1 MRNEKTI
8 REKLEQIENTYGDTF
23 DFEVPQDTK
32 IIYKALK
39 WVLEEI
45 DILN

>member
-1 MRNEKTI
+1 MRTEKAI

-23 DFEVPQDTK
+23 DFEVPQNTK
-32 IIYKALK
+32 IIYKVLK

-45 DILN
+45 DTLN